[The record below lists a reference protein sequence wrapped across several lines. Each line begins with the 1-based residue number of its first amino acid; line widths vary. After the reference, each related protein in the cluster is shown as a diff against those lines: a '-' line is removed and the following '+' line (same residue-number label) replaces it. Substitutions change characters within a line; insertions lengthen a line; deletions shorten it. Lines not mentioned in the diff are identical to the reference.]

1 MEIIFDDGKIL
12 LLLFSMK
19 RRREGDVRMLCHAV
33 VKNINNFMRG
43 LRLQIEFGL
52 KNFLKHCCV
61 RVLKGWKNEGRTEEK
76 NWILIFLE
84 VFLPALCQHMKLSEI
99 FCTGN
104 FGMKKNSNC
113 KLKFEAV
120 EWLEQI

>member
-52 KNFLKHCCV
+52 ENFLKHCCV
-61 RVLKGWKNEGRTEEK
+61 RVLKG
-76 NWILIFLE
+76 
-84 VFLPALCQHMKLSEI
+84 
-99 FCTGN
+99 
-104 FGMKKNSNC
+104 
-113 KLKFEAV
+113 
-120 EWLEQI
+120 